1 MPPPARVACVCGREG
16 GRRVC
21 ACALFTITVNRQT
34 RGKRGEGGRAG
45 AALRAWRVWRRRAA
59 ATPAAVKEENERAGE
74 RAGPKNGGGGFTAF
88 KEKRKRG
95 ERTSDG

>member
-1 MPPPARVACVCGREG
+1 M
-16 GRRVC
+16 C

-34 RGKRGEGGRAG
+34 GEGGGRAG
-45 AALRAWRVWRRRAA
+45 AALRAWRVWRRAA

>member
-1 MPPPARVACVCGREG
+1 MCVRPFHDHGQPPDKGEEG
-16 GRRVC
+16 GRTGR
-21 ACALFTITVNRQT
+21 
-34 RGKRGEGGRAG
+34 RGSPGMV
-45 AALRAWRVWRRRAA
+45 AWRVWRRAA

>member
-1 MPPPARVACVCGREG
+1 MREACVCVRPFHDHGQPPDRE
-16 GRRVC
+16 
-21 ACALFTITVNRQT
+21 
-34 RGKRGEGGRAG
+34 GKRGEDGPARLSGHG
-45 AALRAWRVWRRRAA
+45 ESGVWRRRAA

-74 RAGPKNGGGGFTAF
+74 RAGPKNGGGGGFTAF

>member
-16 GRRVC
+16 GVC
-21 ACALFTITVNRQT
+21 VRAPFSRSRSTARQ
-34 RGKRGEGGRAG
+34 GGEEGGGRAG
-45 AALRAWRVWRRRAA
+45 AALRAWRVWRRRA

-74 RAGPKNGGGGFTAF
+74 RAGPKNGGGGGFTAF